1 VDGAVYGLLG
11 LLVAFTFS
19 GAASRFEERRKL
31 IGEEAN
37 AVGTA
42 YLRLDLLPAEAQ
54 GPLKEKFRQ
63 YLDSRL
69 ASYRHLPDVVAA
81 RAELDRSI
89 ALQGEIWRD
98 AVAALQL
105 PGAPAPV
112 AVLPPIND
120 MIDITTTRLVRMQTH
135 PPPIIFVLLGA
146 ITLVAGLLAG
156 HGMSGGKGRN
166 LLHMLVY
173 ATVMAGAV
181 YVIMDLE
188 YPRGGLIRIDAA
200 DQTLVDVR
208 NGMK

>member
-1 VDGAVYGLLG
+1 
-11 LLVAFTFS
+11 
-19 GAASRFEERRKL
+19 
-31 IGEEAN
+31 
-37 AVGTA
+37 
-42 YLRLDLLPAEAQ
+42 
-54 GPLKEKFRQ
+54 
-63 YLDSRL
+63 
-69 ASYRHLPDVVAA
+69 
-81 RAELDRSI
+81 
-89 ALQGEIWRD
+89 
-98 AVAALQL
+98 
-105 PGAPAPV
+105 V

-120 MIDITTTRLVRMQTH
+120 MIDITTTRLVRMQIH

-156 HGMSGGKGRN
+156 YGMAGGKGRN

-208 NGMK
+208 DGTK